1 MAKQDNVKIITTG
14 VLVFLLLAV
23 FIVAFI
29 NRNELV
35 QKVQTLGKES
45 EKPERIIETPVPM
58 TDLAQTE
65 PKIENWTDLSTKE
78 PQGLTGVI
86 LPKEAA
92 TETLAETKLD
102 PSKKGMSSQAVTKE
116 PATVQAIEETNLPL
130 DQKKMISENS
140 PKDTKLPEP
149 KQKNKALHHRS
160 KSQKRNSTLKKKRTK
175 MSTSPKE
182 SSSLEKR
189 LKDFEYRYEK
199 QNRSYDR
206 RFREIEDRM
215 DAIEKQLNP

>member
-45 EKPERIIETPVPM
+45 EKPERIIETPVPI

-65 PKIENWTDLSTKE
+65 PSTQNWTELSTKE

-86 LPKEAA
+86 LPKEGVS
-92 TETLAETKLD
+92 ETIAETKMD
-102 PSKKGMSSQAVTKE
+102 PSKKGMPNQAVSKE
-116 PATVQAIEETNLPL
+116 QGPVQANELANPTL
-130 DQKKMISENS
+130 DQKQMVSENS
-140 PKDTKLPEP
+140 PKDTKLPDP
-149 KQKNKALHHRS
+149 KNKTKALHHRS
-160 KSQKRNSTLKKKRTK
+160 KSQKRNSSLKKKKARVV
-175 MSTSPKE
+175 SSPKE

-189 LKDFEYRYEK
+189 LRDFEYRYEK